1 MPHSYEEV
9 REAVVSSLL
18 QPSNSYGE
26 GPPQQWVSLAN
37 AAAERLAPEGWNR
50 GPSGS
55 VFGGPA
61 RSDPYDAELIR
72 DVFWDLFRQGYITLG
87 IDNANPGWPFFRL
100 SHFGRNTLAVG
111 APHRFHDTA
120 GYVRMLREAAPD
132 VSDLAV
138 TYLEE
143 AVASFYA
150 GCMLATAVMLGAA
163 AEAEFI
169 RLTEAAESSPV
180 HGMAFKG
187 MSSERFIKTRIT
199 KFNQALAPLR
209 SSLTPKRDFED
220 LDTNLTQI
228 QAVIRAARNDAGHPS
243 ASAPPSRE
251 QAYVNLQLFV
261 PLARQ
266 MTALGRALGPV

>member
-9 REAVVSSLL
+9 REAVVDSLL
-18 QPSNSYGE
+18 QPSKGFGQ
-26 GPPQQWVSLAN
+26 GPPDQWMSLVSAV
-37 AAAERLAPEGWNR
+37 AERLAPAARER
-50 GPSGS
+50 GSSGS
-55 VFGGPA
+55 IFGDAPRA
-61 RSDPYDAELIR
+61 DPHDAELLR

-87 IDNANPGWPFFRL
+87 INSSNPGWPFFRL
-100 SHFGRNTLAVG
+100 SHFGRNTLAIG
-111 APHRFHDTA
+111 TPHRFHDIA
-120 GYVRMLREAAPD
+120 GYVRMLREAAPEISD
-132 VSDLAV
+132 VAV
-138 TYLEE
+138 TYVEE

-169 RLTEAAESSPV
+169 RLTEVAESSV
-180 HGMAFKG
+180 AHGSTFKG
-187 MSSERFIKTRIT
+187 VSNERFIKTRIT

-209 SSLTPKRDFED
+209 SSLKPKRDFED

-243 ASAPPSRE
+243 ASPPPSRE

-266 MTALGRALGPV
+266 MTALGRALT

>member
-18 QPSNSYGE
+18 QPSNAYGK
-26 GPPQQWVSLAN
+26 GPPQQWVSLVN
-37 AAAERLAPEGWNR
+37 AVGERLAPR
-50 GPSGS
+50 GAGGHPPGVS
-55 VFGGPA
+55 VSHPIRPDPA
-61 RSDPYDAELIR
+61 DAELAR

-87 IDNANPGWPFFRL
+87 LNDANPQWPFFRL
-100 SHFGRNTLAVG
+100 SHFGRGTLAAG
-111 APHRFHDTA
+111 TPHRFHDAA

-132 VSDLAV
+132 VGDIAV

-169 RLTEAAESSPV
+169 RLTETAENSLT
-180 HGMAFKG
+180 HGQNFKG
-187 MSSERFIKTRIT
+187 LSSERFIKTRIT
-199 KFNQALAPLR
+199 KFNQALTPLR
-209 SSLTPKRDFED
+209 STLAPKRDFED

-243 ASAPPSRE
+243 ASPPLSRE
-251 QAYVNLQLFV
+251 QTYVNLQLFV

-266 MTALGRALGPV
+266 MMALRRALA